1 MYPTQKNHIKADKQ
15 KYEVLKRITKLSKNL
30 YNCTLYTTRQYYFE
44 NGKYI
49 NHESAYHL
57 VKDNENYKIL
67 PSQVAQQ
74 TMKVVDRNMKSFFRV
89 LGERKR
95 GNYNRPVKI
104 PEYLPKDSKF
114 VCIFPKDMF
123 KIDEGFI
130 RLSMGREFYK
140 NYGVRYLYFKLPEN
154 ITGKHIKEIR
164 IIPKYNGQWFEIE
177 YVYRDNGEK
186 VDLDYN
192 KHLSIDLGVNN
203 FTTCVDTNGTAFII
217 EGRGLKS
224 YNRWWNKVKSGLQ
237 SVYDKQGI
245 KSGRKLNW
253 LFEKRKNKINDFMNQ
268 SVNYIIKHCIDNNIG
283 NIIIGELKDIKQNSN
298 MGKKNNQT
306 FQTIPFGKFK
316 RKLRSKCEYYGI
328 NCIEVDEAYTSK
340 TDALALEPIKKHQ
353 KYMGIRVKRGLF
365 QSSTGK
371 LLNADVN
378 GALNILRKVVGDSLF
393 FKGIT
398 DSGCVNHP
406 KKIRLFGVNSF

>member
-1 MYPTQKNHIKADKQ
+1 MHLTQKNHIKADKQ

-30 YNCTLYTTRQYYFE
+30 YNFTLYTTRQYYFE

-57 VKDNENYKIL
+57 VKDNENYKML

-95 GNYNRPVKI
+95 GNYNRPVKM

-123 KIDEGFI
+123 KIDERFI

-140 NYGVRYLYFKLPEN
+140 NYGVRYQYFKLPEN
-154 ITGKHIKEIR
+154 IIGKHIKEVR

-192 KHLSIDLGVNN
+192 KHLSIDLGCTVQ
-203 FTTCVDTNGTAFII
+203 
-217 EGRGLKS
+217 L
-224 YNRWWNKVKSGLQ
+224 
-237 SVYDKQGI
+237 
-245 KSGRKLNW
+245 
-253 LFEKRKNKINDFMNQ
+253 
-268 SVNYIIKHCIDNNIG
+268 IKH
-283 NIIIGELKDIKQNSN
+283 
-298 MGKKNNQT
+298 
-306 FQTIPFGKFK
+306 
-316 RKLRSKCEYYGI
+316 I
-328 NCIEVDEAYTSK
+328 NLY
-340 TDALALEPIKKHQ
+340 
-353 KYMGIRVKRGLF
+353 
-365 QSSTGK
+365 
-371 LLNADVN
+371 
-378 GALNILRKVVGDSLF
+378 
-393 FKGIT
+393 
-398 DSGCVNHP
+398 
-406 KKIRLFGVNSF
+406 